1 MNIPY
6 IIFFVNLPLFSYL
19 CESYFEGK
27 DANEQYTFA
36 FSLLL
41 LFLYALQFLLVLTFK
56 KNLQIKGNYV
66 YIFLVLIF
74 LCFIGIGLSDTPVV
88 PLLVLLQYLTLF
100 LLLNQFLFYSLKDL
114 QNILFVSLIS
124 MILGFCFFAIMHSV
138 VSNGDYLFTLA
149 QIQIPVIVFSYITI
163 RKTVVMTE
171 KQLFLLYLCLTFYLA
186 ILFLGS
192 EKALLL
198 QQYRIQFL
206 PVGLTSI
213 IIFLYLPR
221 KIKYLV
227 FPPLMCI
234 PVLYYDSVV
243 GILAYRLGSFSE
255 RVSLFYKM
263 ASESSYFLIAKG
275 LGSSLKQYDLST
287 LEYISGSER
296 KLFPPHSGIAVILV
310 EFSIPVILL
319 IAALTISQITKSIQV
334 QRVDLSN
341 DENFLR
347 VQKHSVPALGI
358 LFVLWFF
365 ENTFYLKAV
374 ISGATFS
381 DDFLFLTLLLFV
393 FLVRLKSSCQKS
405 SF

>member
-27 DANEQYTFA
+27 DANEHYTFA
-36 FSLLL
+36 CSLVLL
-41 LFLYALQFLLVLTFK
+41 CLYVLQFLLV
-56 KNLQIKGNYV
+56 
-66 YIFLVLIF
+66 VLI
-74 LCFIGIGLSDTPVV
+74 
-88 PLLVLLQYLTLF
+88 QYLTLF
-100 LLLNQFLFYSLKDL
+100 LLLNQFSFYSLKDL

-124 MILGFCFFAIMHSV
+124 MILGFCFFALMHSV

-149 QIQIPVIVFSYITI
+149 QIQIPVFVFSYITI
-163 RKTVVMTE
+163 RKTSVMTQ
-171 KQLFLLYLCLTFYLA
+171 KQLFLLNLCFAFYLA
-186 ILFLGS
+186 ILFLGWQ
-192 EKALLL
+192 KALLL

-213 IIFLYLPR
+213 IILLYLPR
-221 KIKYLV
+221 KIKYLF

-234 PVLYYDSVV
+234 PVLYYDSFVD
-243 GILAYRLGSFSE
+243 ILAYRLGSFSE
-255 RVSLFYKM
+255 RVTIFYKM
-263 ASESSYFLIAKG
+263 ASESSYFLIAQG
-275 LGSSLKQYDLST
+275 LGSSWKQYDLSA
-287 LEYISGSER
+287 LEYISSSER

-334 QRVDLSN
+334 QRVVLSN
-341 DENFLR
+341 DKNFLR
-347 VQKHSVPALGI
+347 AQKHSVPALGI

-374 ISGATFS
+374 ISGSTFS

-393 FLVRLKSSCQKS
+393 FLVRLKFSCQKS